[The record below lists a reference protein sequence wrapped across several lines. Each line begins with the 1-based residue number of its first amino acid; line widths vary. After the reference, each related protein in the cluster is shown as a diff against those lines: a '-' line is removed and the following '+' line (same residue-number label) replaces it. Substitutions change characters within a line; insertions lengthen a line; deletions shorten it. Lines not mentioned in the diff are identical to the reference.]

1 MKRIHTYSHGG
12 KKAWKEI
19 TLRAKDAPVE
29 TTRARMRY
37 DGVTLWWRLMH
48 EGMKSRM
55 ALSVVRATSM
65 VMRCH
70 SGTRGEIDIATKE

>member
-1 MKRIHTYSHGG
+1 
-12 KKAWKEI
+12 
-19 TLRAKDAPVE
+19 
-29 TTRARMRY
+29 
-37 DGVTLWWRLMH
+37 MH

-70 SGTRGEIDIATKE
+70 SGTRGEIDIATKEWTDCMKGAGNRTIA